1 MKVIY
6 LIGGICNGKSTVASM
21 LEKQGATLIDLDVL
35 SQEVMKDAEVVASL
49 KTLEEGD
56 FIRNGQIDREYLSDF
71 IFSSRVAAHKFDKV
85 LFPFVKKKLDEVLE
99 TIDDD
104 ANVLVEYTGYFGEP
118 REQDIF
124 LKDAHKV
131 IWIESNLRDKL
142 ARGEQRGIKPFDLT
156 WRMRVQPFDEE
167 YEAAAD
173 YVIHNNG
180 TKEALDERCKSIW
193 ASCCQ

>member
-6 LIGGICNGKSTVASM
+6 LIGGICNGKSTVSSM
-21 LEKQGATLIDLDVL
+21 LKGQGVKVIDLDVL
-35 SQEVMKDAEVVASL
+35 SQEVMQDTEVVASL
-49 KTLEEGD
+49 ESIEEGD
-56 FIRNGQIDREYLSDF
+56 FIKNGQIDRDYLSEY
-71 IFSSRVAAHKFDKV
+71 IFSSRVAVHKFDRV
-85 LFPFVKKKLDEVLE
+85 FFPHVKTKLDELLSKM
-99 TIDDD
+99 DDD
-104 ANVLVEYTGYFGEP
+104 DNVLVEYSGYYGEP
-118 REQDIF
+118 REDDIF

-142 ARGEQRGIKPFDLT
+142 ARGEERGIKPFDLT

-173 YVIHNNG
+173 YVIHNNS
-180 TKEALDERCKSIW
+180 TKEELGERFNSIW